1 MQRTASCA
9 DFPRFPE
16 RRLFRYRR
24 LLLCVGLRRSPGVE
38 QPAQAGLNVGDQ
50 RFEHWTQRLIAGTDQ
65 HPRPSSN
72 PCRKLVPGRCEPAR
86 HRRFVN
92 LELGRQRH
100 SGLPPNVAGPKE
112 SPIAWAELRE
122 RVSHGRA
129 ESATAKGAMRKSFG
143 PRRDPDSLQRL
154 DIDDPIPFPALR
166 DRVSEGKRSN
176 PPLQAPASAVL
187 RDSRPFVFVGRD
199 KDMHAHLLQHLRKF
213 AGRESQPPERRAD
226 PRHQLML
233 ENPNRVRTPTTQRHR
248 EQQVRRNDSLQELGP
263 ALHRRVRQRGP
274 QLLRPRL
281 GRDDQLG
288 MRTAGSVDKRLEHIA
303 GDVFEGESGTF
314 CQRLRQGFGRVHHGS
329 RCAIASHDLVTSPC
343 PDADTLVA
351 LAEGRIPVDES
362 RALSEHVAECS
373 LCGLLL
379 AELDA
384 SSSTSAPTVDA
395 VVEELSD
402 TALGVS
408 LEAGEMAGRY
418 RVLRVIGQGAMGVVY
433 EAEDP
438 KLDRRVAVKALKV
451 SPTDAVAGAMLREE
465 GRSLGQLQ
473 HPHVVP
479 VFDVGT
485 CRLGWFIAME
495 FVDGEPL
502 DAWCKTQP
510 WTAIVDRFAE
520 AAEGVAAA
528 HRVGIVHRDFKP
540 SNVLVGTDNRA
551 RVADF
556 GIAVTSS
563 AQAPSHTLEGSASVP
578 APGSAGATGAVI
590 GTPVYMAPEQLTGQ
604 PATPASDQYAFFV
617 SLFEMLQGS
626 RPFSGSTPRALL
638 RARESGPEPLTRND
652 VPAKLEKLITKGLCF
667 DPEQRHLS
675 MSAVAAA
682 LRAVLAPTPKRWRWA
697 VAGGLTV
704 GAAVALVPSSEP
716 SSRCEAPATAF
727 ESAWQGEQRPA
738 LRARWEGVLP
748 VEAFRRVDRRLDRFA
763 RRWATEFAAT
773 CAQERSAAA
782 GVQGCLR
789 RNATRFNA
797 ALEVSLQEDTPASK
811 VMDVLIGGTPGLN
824 CTQSTVRGGTSLST
838 LAGSGVIDGW
848 NARSQALYSADQY
861 GECTAFLLDR
871 WDAIERFG
879 TPEQRA
885 HARFIRGL
893 AELLPDP
900 HSGGFALLTEGYA
913 LATSA
918 GADELVADIA
928 LAALAWSPLADPAA
942 AETWTQRARAD
953 VERAGNPRLSVRFYV
968 AVGSSENRR
977 GHFERAT
984 EAAEAAESILR
995 GLEADTDLAWTVASL
1010 RGNIEQGRRNYDVAL
1025 VHFDSALDLIEQGR
1039 GPGSLLSLGPRTGL
1053 IQALLGVGDLESAA
1067 DLLAEQAALLD
1078 ASELRGAAQRGTV
1091 SMLRTTYF
1099 ESIGDLE
1106 SAIFESR
1113 TRAERTSPTERQWSG
1128 IHTRLGL
1135 ALLRSRDYAGAR
1147 DVFVRIQVH
1156 QEAKLGSESQLLS
1169 ITLHNLAEA
1178 ESGLGQLDR
1187 AAGHYREALSIAD
1200 HSEGESPVQAYALTG
1215 LGEVELRRGELE
1227 LAREHLTRALTIS
1240 HDDEAERGETQF
1252 SLARTLWALGGPVFR
1267 AQALELAD
1275 QAAAALDDTPG
1286 YEQTALE
1293 LSRWRET
1300 L

>member
-1 MQRTASCA
+1 M
-9 DFPRFPE
+9 
-16 RRLFRYRR
+16 
-24 LLLCVGLRRSPGVE
+24 
-38 QPAQAGLNVGDQ
+38 
-50 RFEHWTQRLIAGTDQ
+50 
-65 HPRPSSN
+65 
-72 PCRKLVPGRCEPAR
+72 
-86 HRRFVN
+86 
-92 LELGRQRH
+92 
-100 SGLPPNVAGPKE
+100 
-112 SPIAWAELRE
+112 
-122 RVSHGRA
+122 
-129 ESATAKGAMRKSFG
+129 
-143 PRRDPDSLQRL
+143 
-154 DIDDPIPFPALR
+154 
-166 DRVSEGKRSN
+166 
-176 PPLQAPASAVL
+176 
-187 RDSRPFVFVGRD
+187 
-199 KDMHAHLLQHLRKF
+199 
-213 AGRESQPPERRAD
+213 
-226 PRHQLML
+226 
-233 ENPNRVRTPTTQRHR
+233 
-248 EQQVRRNDSLQELGP
+248 
-263 ALHRRVRQRGP
+263 
-274 QLLRPRL
+274 
-281 GRDDQLG
+281 
-288 MRTAGSVDKRLEHIA
+288 
-303 GDVFEGESGTF
+303 
-314 CQRLRQGFGRVHHGS
+314 
-329 RCAIASHDLVTSPC
+329 SPC

-351 LAEGRIPVDES
+351 LAEGRISDDES
-362 RALSEHVAECS
+362 RALSEHLAECS

-384 SSSTSAPTVDA
+384 SRSTSAPTVDA

-408 LEAGEMAGRY
+408 LDPGEMAGRY
-418 RVLRVIGQGAMGVVY
+418 RILRIIGQGAMGVVY

-451 SPTDAVAGAMLREE
+451 SPTDTAAGAMLREE

-510 WTAIVDRFAE
+510 WTAIVDRFVE

-528 HRVGIVHRDFKP
+528 HQVGIVHRDFKP

-563 AQAPSHTLEGSASVP
+563 GQGSSHTLEGSARVP
-578 APGSAGATGAVI
+578 ARGRASATGAVI
-590 GTPVYMAPEQLTGQ
+590 GTPVYMAPEQLTGE
-604 PATPASDQYAFFV
+604 PATPASDQFAFFV
-617 SLFEMLQGS
+617 SLFEMLEGN
-626 RPFSGSTPRALL
+626 RPFSGATPRALL
-638 RARESGPEPLTRND
+638 RARESGPKNLTQSE
-652 VPAKLEKLITKGLCF
+652 VPDALKKVITQGLCF
-667 DPEQRHLS
+667 EPGQRHRS
-675 MSAVAAA
+675 MSGVADA
-682 LRAVLAPTPKRWRWA
+682 LRAVRAPPTKRWRW
-697 VAGGLTV
+697 VLVGGLAA
-704 GAAVALVPSSEP
+704 GAAAALVPSSKP
-716 SSRCEAPATAF
+716 SRRCEAPATAF
-727 ESAWQGEQRPA
+727 ESTWQGEQRPA

-748 VEAFRRVDRRLDRFA
+748 VEVFRRADQRLDRFA

-773 CAQERSAAA
+773 CAQERDAAA
-782 GVQGCLR
+782 GAQACLGR
-789 RNATRFNA
+789 SATRFNA
-797 ALEVSLQEDTPASK
+797 ALEVSLLEDTPASK
-811 VMDVLIGGTPGLN
+811 VMDVLIGGTPALN
-824 CTQSTVRGGTSLST
+824 CTQSVARDETSLST

-848 NARSQALYSADQY
+848 NARSQALYAADQY
-861 GECTAFLLDR
+861 GECRTFLLDR

-879 TPEQRA
+879 SPEQRA
-885 HARFIRGL
+885 HARFVRGL

-928 LAALAWSPLADPAA
+928 LAALAWAPLADPTATQ
-942 AETWTQRARAD
+942 TWTQRARAD

-968 AVGSSENRR
+968 AVGSTENRR
-977 GHFERAT
+977 GHFERAS

-995 GLEADTDLAWTVASL
+995 SRDADTDLAWTVASL
-1010 RGNIEQGRRNYDVAL
+1010 RGNIEQGRRDYDVAL
-1025 VHFDSALDLIEQGR
+1025 VHFDSALDLIEQER

-1067 DLLAEQAALLD
+1067 DLLAEQDALLD
-1078 ASELRGAAQRGTV
+1078 ASKLRGAAQRGTV

-1099 ESIGDLE
+1099 ESVGDLE

-1113 TRAERTSPTERQWSG
+1113 TRAKSTSPSERQWSG

-1147 DVFVRIQVH
+1147 DVFVRVQVH

-1178 ESGLGQLDR
+1178 EAGLGELDR
-1187 AAGHYREALSIAD
+1187 AAGHYRDALSIAD
-1200 HSEGESPVQAYALTG
+1200 RREGQSPVQAYALTG

-1227 LAREHLTRALTIS
+1227 LAREHLSRALTIS

-1252 SLARTLWALGGPVFR
+1252 SLARTLWKLRSPAFR

-1275 QAAAALDDTPG
+1275 QAAAAFDDTPG